1 MKTKNDQIQLNDSLS
16 YVVRMIY
23 IKDMKKQLISYG
35 SAFLIPFL
43 FCLFCINNCPPWLV
57 IVVPIATLYCTSFG
71 QLFRLC
77 IRKKYFCTMLCGVF
91 SSAIYVI
98 GTVRLMQIMVPLIL
112 FRIVAHQ
119 QALIQ
124 YFYKRVKL
132 YNQNFC
138 TLVELY
144 NQKARLTKL
153 LCNNDG
159 SSLFKKLYQE
169 FRSVSQLYDDDYD
182 DDAYDDA
189 YDDDDDAYDYDYDD
203 YDDE

>member
-1 MKTKNDQIQLNDSLS
+1 
-16 YVVRMIY
+16 
-23 IKDMKKQLISYG
+23 
-35 SAFLIPFL
+35 
-43 FCLFCINNCPPWLV
+43 
-57 IVVPIATLYCTSFG
+57 
-71 QLFRLC
+71 
-77 IRKKYFCTMLCGVF
+77 MLCGVF

>member
-1 MKTKNDQIQLNDSLS
+1 
-16 YVVRMIY
+16 
-23 IKDMKKQLISYG
+23 
-35 SAFLIPFL
+35 
-43 FCLFCINNCPPWLV
+43 
-57 IVVPIATLYCTSFG
+57 
-71 QLFRLC
+71 
-77 IRKKYFCTMLCGVF
+77 MLCGVL

-119 QALIQ
+119 QALFQ
-124 YFYKRVKL
+124 YFYKRVEL
-132 YNQNFC
+132 YTQNFC

-159 SSLFKKLYQE
+159 SSLFKNLYQE